1 MRSKT
6 RLYHILESLQ
16 YGILYLIAAFIGG
29 VGLDFSFPHADKE
42 KNTGVIFREVTFQC
56 LLLILVVI
64 FVRYCVKSVPILF
77 PISPGSSYV
86 PYQTPE
92 FNGEMMMGLVF
103 LSSQLNLLQKIDT
116 LAHRLYYYLFNE
128 ERVVKGDLVSVKN
141 KVKKPLTPSVD

>member
-1 MRSKT
+1 MRGKT

-29 VGLDFSFPHADKE
+29 VGLDFTFPHADDTKTSE
-42 KNTGVIFREVTFQC
+42 VLFREVALQS

-77 PISPGSSYV
+77 PVGSGSSYV
-86 PYQTPE
+86 PYETPE

-103 LSSQLNLLQKIDT
+103 LSSQLNLLEKINI
-116 LAHRLYYYLFNE
+116 LSHRLYAYLFNE
-128 ERVVKGDLVSVKN
+128 ERAVKSVFIHA
-141 KVKKPLTPSVD
+141 KKD